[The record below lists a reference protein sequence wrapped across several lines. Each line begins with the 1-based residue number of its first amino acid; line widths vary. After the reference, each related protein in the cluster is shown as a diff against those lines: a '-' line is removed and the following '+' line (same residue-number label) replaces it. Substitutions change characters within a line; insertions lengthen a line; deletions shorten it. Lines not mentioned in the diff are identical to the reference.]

1 MKIVDFRQVP
11 FFLFVTMSLYQS
23 IFLSF
28 VLFLTCE
35 GTLFLRIKPLD
46 ELVEEQLEDGL
57 TLFFEFFRIMY
68 QSTLNSCFFCFEL
81 ADMIF
86 SFPTA

>member
-35 GTLFLRIKPLD
+35 GTLFLHIKPLD

-57 TLFFEFFRIMY
+57 TLFFEPIFVYVPVHVEFLFF
-68 QSTLNSCFFCFEL
+68 LF
-81 ADMIF
+81 
-86 SFPTA
+86 

>member
-57 TLFFEFFRIMY
+57 TLFFESIFAYVPVNVEFLFF
-68 QSTLNSCFFCFEL
+68 LF
-81 ADMIF
+81 
-86 SFPTA
+86 

>member
-1 MKIVDFRQVP
+1 MFWNSTTFFMKTVDFWQIL
-11 FFLFVTMSLYQS
+11 FLFVCYNEPQS

-35 GTLFLRIKPLD
+35 GTSFLHIKPLD

-57 TLFFEFFRIMY
+57 TLFFESIFAYVPVNVEFLFF
-68 QSTLNSCFFCFEL
+68 LF
-81 ADMIF
+81 
-86 SFPTA
+86 

>member
-35 GTLFLRIKPLD
+35 GTLFLHIKSLD
-46 ELVEEQLEDGL
+46 ELVEEQLEDRL
-57 TLFFEFFRIMY
+57 TLFFEPIFAYVPVDVELFF
-68 QSTLNSCFFCFEL
+68 LF
-81 ADMIF
+81 
-86 SFPTA
+86 

>member
-57 TLFFEFFRIMY
+57 TLFFEPIFVYVPVHVEFLFF
-68 QSTLNSCFFCFEL
+68 LF
-81 ADMIF
+81 
-86 SFPTA
+86 

>member
-57 TLFFEFFRIMY
+57 TLFFEPIFAYVPVNVEFLFF
-68 QSTLNSCFFCFEL
+68 LF
-81 ADMIF
+81 
-86 SFPTA
+86 